1 MLRGGTGNAD
11 TEPQRSGAANVDQA
25 EAYSFEP
32 EGCCGSNKTSVLETQ
47 ALTADRR
54 SLIPGVTFRSL
65 AARITHPGLQTAA
78 TPLANSPRGNLL
90 YRGKVSC

>member
-1 MLRGGTGNAD
+1 MGNA
-11 TEPQRSGAANVDQA
+11 
-25 EAYSFEP
+25 
-32 EGCCGSNKTSVLETQ
+32 CCGSNEIQGMVAQS
-47 ALTADRR
+47 LTADRR